1 VWGWVAVARDTGRA
15 GVIHRG
21 FVADRRAQAG
31 RRLLTG
37 NPAEKPHHDL
47 TGCITVGYPTGWRA
61 PAAVDFHL
69 PALDFRHAVR
79 VKRRQFLSTAAVVS
93 AATLIEPR
101 AGGVAPPAPGRP
113 NRIGVSSYSFWG
125 FNREDLRPI
134 EVCLEHAARM
144 GFDGF
149 EILQKQL
156 AATGRADLMKIKRRA
171 FLLGMDLMG
180 YSTHQSFLSPDAAK
194 RRVQLDHTIACLEQ
208 AYQLGIPTMRV
219 NSGRWETSKDFDAL
233 MANRGE
239 EPPVAGYTEEDAFG
253 WVIEA
258 YQKLAGEAGNRGVTM
273 GLENHWGL
281 GRTAQG
287 VKRVVDAVASPWLKV
302 TLDTGNF
309 LEDPYD
315 RLKLLAADAVL
326 VQAKTYHGGGV
337 WYTLDLDYPRI
348 AGILRAAGYTGY
360 VSLEFEGKEDPLT
373 AVPKSLATLRA
384 AFGA

>member
-1 VWGWVAVARDTGRA
+1 MKRRRFLVTATAASAASLYRSGAEPA
-15 GVIHRG
+15 G
-21 FVADRRAQAG
+21 
-31 RRLLTG
+31 
-37 NPAEKPHHDL
+37 P
-47 TGCITVGYPTGWRA
+47 A
-61 PAAVDFHL
+61 PAA
-69 PALDFRHAVR
+69 P
-79 VKRRQFLSTAAVVS
+79 
-93 AATLIEPR
+93 
-101 AGGVAPPAPGRP
+101 RP
-113 NRIGVSSYSFWG
+113 NRIGISSYSFWG

-134 EVCLEHAARM
+134 DVCLEHAARM

-156 AATGRADLMKIKRRA
+156 SSWGRADLMKIKRRA

-180 YSTHQSFLSPDAAK
+180 YSTHQGFLSPDKDK
-194 RRVQLDHTIACLEQ
+194 RQANIDHTTDCLEQ

-219 NSGRWETSKDFDAL
+219 NSGTWGTSKSFDDL
-233 MANRGE
+233 MAHRGAE
-239 EPPVAGYTEEDAFG
+239 NPLDGYTEEDAYG

-258 YQKLAGEAGNRGVTM
+258 YQTLAKEAEKRGVVM

-281 GRTAQG
+281 GRTPEG

-315 RLKLLAADAVL
+315 RLKQLAPDAAL
-326 VQAKTYHGGGV
+326 VQAKTYFGGGV
-337 WYTLDLDYPRI
+337 WYTLELDYPRI
-348 AGILRAAGYTGY
+348 ANIMRDAGYTGY

-373 AVPKSLATLRA
+373 AIPRSLAMLRA